1 MLYQKYKP
9 KFIDLFSGIG
19 GLRLAF
25 ESVGADC
32 VYSAEIDT
40 HAIEMYKVNFGDNSE
55 QDIREIIPEK
65 LPDFDILCAGF
76 PCQAFSICGK
86 QKGFQ
91 DATRGTLF
99 FDILRIVRV
108 KLPKIIV
115 LENVQHLEKHDK
127 GNTLFVIVKTLNELG
142 YSVSYKVLNAR
153 DYGVPQNRERIVIVC
168 NRNGLLFDFD
178 KLETNRVES
187 MKPFLDKS
195 GVFEVLNECEY
206 TILNKTEVKQQKS
219 GLIFCGYRNKK
230 IRNAGVRDGTEHLSR
245 VHKQPNRIYSSTGI
259 HPTLASQEKSGR
271 YYIYDDGIV
280 RKLTLKECYRFM
292 GFPDDFKLVGSK
304 AKLYERIGN
313 SVCVPMF
320 KEIAKEI
327 IKQFYGKENN
337 MEEKENTRVF
347 LENAY
352 ISSLNLKNTSL
363 TEEQRENV
371 QTIVNYEE
379 KLKGVFTVLVTS
391 LVYKT
396 LHPEQDV
403 RNHQAKME
411 NGYSGRNFDTIN
423 ITPFLKEKSFLGA
436 MKESGWLTRSLE
448 QSLPYNL
455 DFPGEINNQ
464 RVKDAFLH
472 ILNDVE
478 INKANPYDYLLYLF
492 NLSIRERDKKAIVIA
507 TPIVKESK
515 MSIDEILNILNNHFY
530 CSNNTKGTSILPVVA
545 LYSIYQCIT
554 QEVARFNGKFL
565 EPLSSHYSCDKSS
578 KNAGDIVIR
587 NPDGSL
593 YEVVEVKFDIP
604 PTSIMVEDGY
614 KKIYNTSIQRY
625 YILST
630 AYPKEDELEKI
641 QSKIN
646 RIRNEHG
653 CQIIVNGVFDTLKYY
668 LRLMWNTDNFMSYY
682 IYNIQ
687 YNSELNYEHKNRLNQ
702 LIEQYNSGNIL

>member
-25 ESVGADC
+25 ESVEADC
-32 VYSAEIDT
+32 VYSAEIDA

-55 QDIREIIPEK
+55 QDIREIIPEN

-99 FDILRIVRV
+99 FDILRIVRA

-206 TILNKTEVKQQKS
+206 TLLNKTEIKQQKS

-230 IRNAGVRDGTEHLSR
+230 IRNTGVRDGTEHLSR
-245 VHKQPNRIYSSTGI
+245 VHKQPNRIYSSSGI

-271 YYIYDDGIV
+271 YYIYDNGIA

-352 ISSLNLKNTSL
+352 INSLNLKNTSL

-379 KLKGVFTVLVTS
+379 NLKGVFTVLVTS

-396 LHPEQDV
+396 LHPEQDI
-403 RNHQAKME
+403 RNHQANME
-411 NGYSGRNFDTIN
+411 NGYSGRTFDTN
-423 ITPFLKEKSFLGA
+423 YITPFLKEKSFLGA

-455 DFPGEINNQ
+455 DFPGKINNL

-478 INKANPYDYLLYLF
+478 INKANPYEYLLYLF
-492 NLSIRERDKKAIVIA
+492 NLSIRERDRKAIVIA

-530 CSNNTKGTSILPVVA
+530 YSNNIKGTSILPVVA

-646 RIRNEHG
+646 TIRNEHG

-668 LRLMWNTDNFMSYY
+668 LRLMWDTDKFMTSY
-682 IYNIQ
+682 INNIQ
-687 YNSELNYEHKNRLNQ
+687 HNSELNYEHKNILNQ
-702 LIEQYNSGNIL
+702 LIGQYNSGI

>member
-25 ESVGADC
+25 ESVEADC
-32 VYSAEIDT
+32 VYSAEIDA

-55 QDIREIIPEK
+55 QDIREIIPEN

-99 FDILRIVRV
+99 FDILRIVRA

-206 TILNKTEVKQQKS
+206 TLLNKTEIKQQKS

-230 IRNAGVRDGTEHLSR
+230 IRNTGVRDGTEHLSR
-245 VHKQPNRIYSSTGI
+245 VHKQPNRIYSSSGI

-271 YYIYDDGIV
+271 YYIYDNGIA

-352 ISSLNLKNTSL
+352 INSLNLKNTSL

-379 KLKGVFTVLVTS
+379 NLKGVFTVLVTS

-396 LHPEQDV
+396 LHPEQDI
-403 RNHQAKME
+403 RNHQANME
-411 NGYSGRNFDTIN
+411 NGYSGRTFDTN
-423 ITPFLKEKSFLGA
+423 YITPFLKEKSFLGA

-455 DFPGEINNQ
+455 DFPGKINNL

-478 INKANPYDYLLYLF
+478 INKANPYEYLLYLF
-492 NLSIRERDKKAIVIA
+492 NLSIRERDRKAIVIA

-530 CSNNTKGTSILPVVA
+530 YSNNIKGTSILPVVA

-668 LRLMWNTDNFMSYY
+668 LRLMWDTDKFMTSY
-682 IYNIQ
+682 INNIQ
-687 YNSELNYEHKNRLNQ
+687 HNSELNYEHKNILNQ
-702 LIEQYNSGNIL
+702 LIGQYNSGI

>member
-25 ESVGADC
+25 ESVEADC
-32 VYSAEIDT
+32 VYSAEIDA

-55 QDIREIIPEK
+55 QDIREIIPEN

-99 FDILRIVRV
+99 FDILRIVRA

-206 TILNKTEVKQQKS
+206 TLLNKTEIKQQKS

-230 IRNAGVRDGTEHLSR
+230 IRNTGVRDGTEHLSR
-245 VHKQPNRIYSSTGI
+245 VHKQPNRIYSSSGI

-271 YYIYDDGIV
+271 YYIYDNGIA

-352 ISSLNLKNTSL
+352 INSLNLKNTSL

-379 KLKGVFTVLVTS
+379 NLKGVFTVLVTS

-396 LHPEQDV
+396 LHPEQDI
-403 RNHQAKME
+403 RNHQANME
-411 NGYSGRNFDTIN
+411 NGYSGRTFDTN
-423 ITPFLKEKSFLGA
+423 YITPFLKEKSFLGA

-455 DFPGEINNQ
+455 DFPGKINNL

-478 INKANPYDYLLYLF
+478 INKANPYEYLLYLF
-492 NLSIRERDKKAIVIA
+492 NLSIRERDRKAIVIA

-530 CSNNTKGTSILPVVA
+530 YSNNIKGTSILPVVA

-646 RIRNEHG
+646 TIRNKHG
-653 CQIIVNGVFDTLKYY
+653 CQIIVNGVFNTLKYY
-668 LRLMWNTDNFMSYY
+668 LRLMWDTDKFMTSY
-682 IYNIQ
+682 INNIQ
-687 YNSELNYEHKNRLNQ
+687 HNSELNYEHKNILNQ
-702 LIEQYNSGNIL
+702 LIGQYNSGI

>member
-25 ESVGADC
+25 ESVEADC
-32 VYSAEIDT
+32 VYSAEIDA

-55 QDIREIIPEK
+55 QDIREIIPEN

-99 FDILRIVRV
+99 FDILRIVRA

-206 TILNKTEVKQQKS
+206 TLLNKTEIKQQKS

-230 IRNAGVRDGTEHLSR
+230 IRNTGVRDGTEHLSR
-245 VHKQPNRIYSSTGI
+245 VHKQPNRIYSSSGI

-271 YYIYDDGIV
+271 YYIYDNGIA

-352 ISSLNLKNTSL
+352 INSLNLKNTSL

-379 KLKGVFTVLVTS
+379 NLKGVFTVLVTS

-396 LHPEQDV
+396 LHPEQDI
-403 RNHQAKME
+403 RNHQANME
-411 NGYSGRNFDTIN
+411 NGYSGRTFDTN
-423 ITPFLKEKSFLGA
+423 YITPFLKEKSFLGA

-455 DFPGEINNQ
+455 DFPGKINNL

-478 INKANPYDYLLYLF
+478 INKANPYEYLLYLF
-492 NLSIRERDKKAIVIA
+492 NLSIRERDRKAIVIA

-530 CSNNTKGTSILPVVA
+530 YSNNIKGTSILPVVA

-565 EPLSSHYSCDKSS
+565 EPLSSHYSCDKNS

-668 LRLMWNTDNFMSYY
+668 LRLMWDTDKFMTSY
-682 IYNIQ
+682 INNIQ
-687 YNSELNYEHKNRLNQ
+687 HNSELNYEHKNILNQ
-702 LIEQYNSGNIL
+702 LIGQYNSGI

>member
-25 ESVGADC
+25 ESVEADC
-32 VYSAEIDT
+32 VYSAEIDA

-55 QDIREIIPEK
+55 QDIREIIPEN

-99 FDILRIVRV
+99 FDILRIVRA

-206 TILNKTEVKQQKS
+206 TLLNKTEIKQQKS

-230 IRNAGVRDGTEHLSR
+230 IRNTGVRDGTEHLSR
-245 VHKQPNRIYSSTGI
+245 VHKQPNRIYSSSGI

-271 YYIYDDGIV
+271 YYIYDNGIA

-352 ISSLNLKNTSL
+352 INSLNLKNTSL

-379 KLKGVFTVLVTS
+379 NLKGVFTVLVTS

-396 LHPEQDV
+396 LHPEQDI
-403 RNHQAKME
+403 RNHQANME
-411 NGYSGRNFDTIN
+411 NGYSGRTFDTN
-423 ITPFLKEKSFLGA
+423 YITPFLKEKSFLGA

-455 DFPGEINNQ
+455 DFPGKINNL

-478 INKANPYDYLLYLF
+478 INKANPYEYLLYLF
-492 NLSIRERDKKAIVIA
+492 NLSIRERDRKAIVIA

-530 CSNNTKGTSILPVVA
+530 YSNNIKGTSILPVVA

-565 EPLSSHYSCDKSS
+565 ESLSSHYSCDKSS

-646 RIRNEHG
+646 TIRNEHG

-668 LRLMWNTDNFMSYY
+668 LRLMWDTDKFMTSY
-682 IYNIQ
+682 INNIQ
-687 YNSELNYEHKNRLNQ
+687 HNSELNYEHKNILNQ
-702 LIEQYNSGNIL
+702 LIGQYNSGI